1 MSGTNVNHRSR
12 SNIPAFP
19 TCLCVS
25 FRFAY
30 ANGGDESL
38 PPAQCKI
45 KTEISVLLYPA
56 TLITRFIPAFFTE
69 GYQQGF
75 STPWTTPTSL
85 EADLNVNP
93 YGHGNEIGFNT
104 EASKNFSSI
113 DEDTYPMNE
122 SGIKS
127 KQQEKLHSTYWYNNT
142 VVPWNEISFP
152 DSKAAH
158 YSVDLCC
165 PSKVQHAHHEKTVT
179 W

>member
-1 MSGTNVNHRSR
+1 MIMFGTNVNHRSR

-127 KQQEKLHSTYWYNNT
+127 KQQEKLHSTY
-142 VVPWNEISFP
+142 
-152 DSKAAH
+152 
-158 YSVDLCC
+158 
-165 PSKVQHAHHEKTVT
+165 
-179 W
+179 